1 VTGSKLIKLRWIL
14 ERRKRIGRKVA
25 ETPFGRSNPVRRPT
39 TTDALIRV
47 YRQEADRQRLLV
59 KKAEMTETRLLFVVE
74 AVRTLRDDENFVTL
88 LRAEGLE
95 DMPVEL
101 AERLGSPGARP

>member
-1 VTGSKLIKLRWIL
+1 
-14 ERRKRIGRKVA
+14 
-25 ETPFGRSNPVRRPT
+25 
-39 TTDALIRV
+39 
-47 YRQEADRQRLLV
+47 
-59 KKAEMTETRLLFVVE
+59 MTETRLLFVVE

-101 AERLGSPGARP
+101 AERLSPLGARP